1 MNTQEF
7 KKFPIVAT
15 ILSIVAI
22 LLSVIAITSSLMED
36 TYLFAGTVVLGL
48 LLLVASVLF
57 IAGLTT
63 GRIVLLK
70 VISIITFLGTIV
82 TNFVLTVVNFENR
95 NVELFAVVLLML
107 IASVLGYIYFL
118 TSSRNE
124 RIRKMF
130 IVTSSVLTVLIV
142 IYAVIY
148 IIKDV
153 SGKTNPDAIL
163 MYPYYLLL
171 FSYATLSTIP
181 LAIHLSLSG
190 KEKEQE
196 KQPKEEIPVDQ
207 QQQ

>member
-118 TSSRNE
+118 TSPRNE

-153 SGKTNPDAIL
+153 SGRTNPDAIL

>member
-207 QQQ
+207 Q

>member
-15 ILSIVAI
+15 VLSIVAI

-190 KEKEQE
+190 KEEEQE

-207 QQQ
+207 Q

>member
-15 ILSIVAI
+15 VLSIVAV
-22 LLSVIAITSSLMED
+22 LLSVIAITSSLMKD

-57 IAGLTT
+57 ISGLTT
-63 GRIVLLK
+63 GKIVLLK
-70 VISIITFLGTIV
+70 VISIISFLGTIV
-82 TNFVLTVVNFENR
+82 TNFVLTIVNFESR
-95 NVELFAVVLLML
+95 NVELFAIVLLML

-118 TSSRNE
+118 TSPKNN
-124 RIRKMF
+124 RIRMLF
-130 IVTSSVLTVLIV
+130 IVTSSVLTVLIL
-142 IYAVIY
+142 IYTATY

-153 SGKTNPDAIL
+153 SGKTDSDSIL

-181 LAIHLSLSG
+181 LAIHLSLSN
-190 KEKEQE
+190 KEQE
-196 KQPKEEIPVDQ
+196 QPATEENPNQ
-207 QQQ
+207 

>member
-118 TSSRNE
+118 TSPRNE

-153 SGKTNPDAIL
+153 NGKTNPDAIL

-196 KQPKEEIPVDQ
+196 KQPKEDIPVDQ
-207 QQQ
+207 Q

>member
-7 KKFPIVAT
+7 KKFPIAAT
-15 ILSIVAI
+15 VLSIVAI

-95 NVELFAVVLLML
+95 NVELFAIVLLML

-190 KEKEQE
+190 KEEEQE

-207 QQQ
+207 QQ

>member
-15 ILSIVAI
+15 VLSIVAV
-22 LLSVIAITSSLMED
+22 LLSVIAITSSLMKD

-63 GRIVLLK
+63 GKIVLLK
-70 VISIITFLGTIV
+70 VISIISFLGTIV
-82 TNFVLTVVNFENR
+82 TNFVLTIVNFESR
-95 NVELFAVVLLML
+95 NVELFAIVLLML

-118 TSSRNE
+118 TSPKNN
-124 RIRKMF
+124 RIRMLF
-130 IVTSSVLTVLIV
+130 IVTSSVLTVLIL
-142 IYAVIY
+142 IYTATY

-153 SGKTNPDAIL
+153 SGKTDSDSIL

-181 LAIHLSLSG
+181 LAIHLSLSN
-190 KEKEQE
+190 KEQE
-196 KQPKEEIPVDQ
+196 QPATEENPNQ
-207 QQQ
+207 Y

>member
-15 ILSIVAI
+15 VLSIVAI
-22 LLSVIAITSSLMED
+22 LFSVIAITSSLMED

-63 GRIVLLK
+63 GKIVLLK
-70 VISIITFLGTIV
+70 VISIISFLGTIV
-82 TNFVLTVVNFENR
+82 TNFVLTIVNFESR
-95 NVELFAVVLLML
+95 NVELFAIVLLML

-118 TSSRNE
+118 TSPRNE

-142 IYAVIY
+142 IYSVIY

-153 SGKTNPDAIL
+153 NGKTSPNTIL

-181 LAIHLSLSG
+181 LAIHLSLSD
-190 KEKEQE
+190 KEEKKEE
-196 KQPKEEIPVDQ
+196 QPKEEIPVDQ
-207 QQQ
+207 Q

>member
-118 TSSRNE
+118 TSPRNE

-207 QQQ
+207 Q

>member
-7 KKFPIVAT
+7 KKFPIAAT
-15 ILSIVAI
+15 VLSIVAI

-190 KEKEQE
+190 KEEQKE
-196 KQPKEEIPVDQ
+196 QPKEEIPVDQ